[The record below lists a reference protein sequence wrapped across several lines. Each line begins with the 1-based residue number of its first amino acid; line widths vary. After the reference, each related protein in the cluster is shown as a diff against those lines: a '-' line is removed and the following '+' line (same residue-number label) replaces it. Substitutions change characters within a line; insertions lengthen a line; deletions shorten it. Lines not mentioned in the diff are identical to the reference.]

1 MKALYIAHI
10 KIHIFKIVN
19 KKVKTAFLIEQEKYP
34 VLLSENGSID
44 DCDKQRT
51 TRQMFREK
59 VKSTNQTKSVDILKD
74 YRIDFK
80 IISSKFS
87 SEINKN

>member
-19 KKVKTAFLIEQEKYP
+19 KKEKTAFLIEQEKYP
-34 VLLSENGSID
+34 VLLNENGSID

-51 TRQMFREK
+51 IRQMFREK